1 MIKGGDP
8 HGKFIILSFSDGED
22 AIFANTV
29 TALASVADFSTV
41 AASADA
47 PLLFGSLQIDPQRRL
62 VWQAG
67 QTVDLTPMEFD
78 ILLLL
83 ARRPGQVFSARQIY
97 EAVAVDSF
105 DSSWTG
111 ISSMIYKLRRKL
123 GASIIE
129 MVRDHG
135 YRFTPDSQNSAAPA
149 LPGRRCCYIA
159 KDLVLN
165 FYMELAGDF
174 FHCHSIFQCQLY
186 DLLDLLLFRLARLAG
201 RLGSQ
206 DLLLLSLQRF
216 DAGPCCGD
224 LRIILCHNRLLF

>member
-105 DSSWTG
+105 DSSWTC

-123 GASIIE
+123 GASIIK

-135 YRFTPDSQNSAAPA
+135 YRFTP
-149 LPGRRCCYIA
+149 
-159 KDLVLN
+159 
-165 FYMELAGDF
+165 E
-174 FHCHSIFQCQLY
+174 
-186 DLLDLLLFRLARLAG
+186 
-201 RLGSQ
+201 
-206 DLLLLSLQRF
+206 
-216 DAGPCCGD
+216 
-224 LRIILCHNRLLF
+224 

>member
-1 MIKGGDP
+1 M
-8 HGKFIILSFSDGED
+8 
-22 AIFANTV
+22 
-29 TALASVADFSTV
+29 TALAYVADYSTV

-62 VWQAG
+62 VWQSGHA
-67 QTVDLTPMEFD
+67 VDLTPMEFD

-123 GASIIE
+123 GASIIK

-135 YRFTPDSQNSAAPA
+135 YRFTP
-149 LPGRRCCYIA
+149 
-159 KDLVLN
+159 
-165 FYMELAGDF
+165 E
-174 FHCHSIFQCQLY
+174 
-186 DLLDLLLFRLARLAG
+186 
-201 RLGSQ
+201 
-206 DLLLLSLQRF
+206 
-216 DAGPCCGD
+216 
-224 LRIILCHNRLLF
+224 

>member
-1 MIKGGDP
+1 MIKGGGP

-123 GASIIE
+123 GASIIK

-135 YRFTPDSQNSAAPA
+135 YRFTPD
-149 LPGRRCCYIA
+149 
-159 KDLVLN
+159 
-165 FYMELAGDF
+165 
-174 FHCHSIFQCQLY
+174 
-186 DLLDLLLFRLARLAG
+186 
-201 RLGSQ
+201 
-206 DLLLLSLQRF
+206 
-216 DAGPCCGD
+216 
-224 LRIILCHNRLLF
+224 

>member
-1 MIKGGDP
+1 MIKGGGP

-62 VWQAG
+62 VWQSG
-67 QTVDLTPMEFD
+67 QMVTLTPMEFD

-97 EAVAVDSF
+97 EAVAADSF
-105 DSSWTG
+105 DASWTG
-111 ISSMIYKLRRKL
+111 ISSMVYKLRRKL

-129 MVRDHG
+129 TVRGHC
-135 YRFTPDSQNSAAPA
+135 YRFTP
-149 LPGRRCCYIA
+149 
-159 KDLVLN
+159 
-165 FYMELAGDF
+165 E
-174 FHCHSIFQCQLY
+174 
-186 DLLDLLLFRLARLAG
+186 
-201 RLGSQ
+201 
-206 DLLLLSLQRF
+206 
-216 DAGPCCGD
+216 
-224 LRIILCHNRLLF
+224 